1 MPTALKLICLIV
13 SFSRDVWNGE
23 LKATHLS
30 TVIRC
35 PSCGK
40 PNPDNNKFCGDCG
53 VALALKCPSCGRQS
67 PAGNRFCGDCGAPL
81 TTTSLE
87 AAPARSSLSHSPTEC
102 EAERRQLT
110 VLFCDLVGSTAL
122 STKLDP
128 EDFREIVGAFHRC
141 CAKEIT
147 EHGGFVARYMGDGV
161 LAYFSYPTAHEDDAE
176 RAVRAGLALVA
187 AVANLDFAAGTLRV
201 RVGIATG
208 LVVVGEIGEGGSR
221 EYEVVGETPN
231 LAAWLQKRAE
241 PDTVVIAAAT
251 RRLLGGLF
259 EYRILEA
266 EPVKGVGD
274 PVPAWQVTGAR
285 AVESRFEALH
295 GSSLTPLV
303 GREPEIALLL
313 ERWERA
319 KEGDGQVVLLS
330 GEPGIGKSRIIQELR
345 DRLSDESYTRL
356 SLYCSPYHMNSP
368 LYPVIGHLERAAG
381 FDRTDTAEAKLNKL
395 EALLASSAT
404 DLQVATQLL
413 ATVLT
418 IATDQ
423 RYPPLT
429 FAPLRQKQRTLEVLV
444 EQLAGL
450 AGQRPVLAVY
460 EDSHWID
467 PSTIELLDLVIQ
479 RVQRLPA
486 LVVITFRPEFIP
498 PWTSHAHVTRLSLS
512 RLTRRHGSVIAQRVT
527 SGKVLPAEVLE
538 QIVSRADGVPL
549 FVEELTKAVVE
560 SGLLQAVG
568 GRFEL
573 AGPLPPLAIPTTLY
587 DSLMARLDR
596 FAPIKEV
603 AQIAAVIGREFSYQ
617 LLAAVVDIPEKQL
630 DQALGQLIASELV
643 FQRGTP
649 PEAMYSFKHA
659 LVQDTAYQSL
669 LRSKRP
675 QLHAKIA
682 RTIEQRFP
690 EIVEARPELLAHHF
704 TEAGLALQAIIYWQR
719 AGERDLGRSAYAES
733 ISHLKQGLEL
743 LEALPGRP
751 ERFKQELSLRLTL
764 GSALTATRGYAS
776 PEVGKTYLRARELC
790 HELGEAPPQ
799 LFPVMHGLYRFYHVR
814 GELQAARENGE
825 QLLELAAGV
834 QDSGLLI
841 EAYRALGVP
850 LFWLGD
856 VTSALE
862 KLERGS
868 QLYQAQKHR
877 SHASV
882 FGTDPGVVCQSYAA
896 LALWHLGH
904 PEQGCIRSSQAL
916 ALARNLSH
924 HHSIA
929 LALVWAAWL
938 HQLRRE
944 PQAARGHAEAAIAL
958 CTEQGFPLFMPMGA
972 ILRGW
977 ALVQEGRGEEG
988 SVQMRQSLADL
999 RATGAGLWQPTFLSL
1014 IAEADGRIGQTER
1027 GLGVLDEAFAIVDRN
1042 NERFYEAEL
1051 HRLKGELLLLSTPA
1065 DLSGAERCYQFALEI
1080 AQRQMAKS
1088 LGLRAALSLARLW
1101 AKEGRRSEARNL
1113 LAPIYGWFIE
1123 GFDTPDY
1130 KEANSLLEELHE

>member
-208 LVVVGEIGEGGSR
+208 LVVVGEPIGEGGSR

-345 DRLSDESYTRL
+345 DRLSDGLYTRL
-356 SLYCSPYHMNSP
+356 SLYCSRHHTNSP
-368 LYPVIGHLERAAG
+368 LYPVIGLLERAAG
-381 FDRTDTAEAKLNKL
+381 FDPTDTAEAKLDKL
-395 EALLASSAT
+395 EALLAPYAN
-404 DLQVATQLL
+404 DVQGAARLL
-413 ATVLT
+413 AAALA
-418 IATDQ
+418 IATD
-423 RYPPLT
+423 RYPPMAIT
-429 FAPLRQKQRTLEVLV
+429 PQRQKQRTLEVLV
-444 EQLAGL
+444 DQLVGL

-460 EDSHWID
+460 EDVHWID
-467 PSTIELLDLVIQ
+467 PSTSELLEFVIQ
-479 RVQRLPA
+479 RVQSVRA
-486 LVVITFRPEFIP
+486 LVIITFRPEFIL
-498 PWTSHAHVTRLSLS
+498 PWTSHSHVTRLSLS
-512 RLTRRHGSVIAQRVT
+512 RLTRRYASVIAQGVT
-527 SGKVLPAEVLE
+527 GGKVLPAEVLE
-538 QIVSRADGVPL
+538 QVVSRADGVPL

-560 SGLLQAVG
+560 SGLLHEAG
-568 GRFEL
+568 GRFKL
-573 AGPLPPLAIPTTLY
+573 TGPLPALAIPTTLY

-603 AQIAAVIGREFSYQ
+603 AQIGAVIGREFSYQ
-617 LLAAVVDIPEKQL
+617 LLAAVIDISKEQIY
-630 DQALGQLIASELV
+630 QALGQLVASELV
-643 FQRGTP
+643 SQRGTP
-649 PEAMYSFKHA
+649 PDAMYSFKHA

-669 LRSKRP
+669 LRGKRI
-675 QLHAKIA
+675 QLHAKIG
-682 RTIEQRFP
+682 RTIDERFP
-690 EIVEARPELLAHHF
+690 EIAKARPELLAYHF
-704 TEAGLALQAIIYWQR
+704 TEAGLALHAIVYWHR
-719 AGERDLGRSAYAES
+719 AAERDLGRSAYAEA
-733 ISHLKQGLEL
+733 ISHLKHGLEL
-743 LEALPGRP
+743 LDALPGRP
-751 ERFKQELSLRLTL
+751 ERVGQELSLRLTL
-764 GSALTATRGYAS
+764 GSALTATMGYAA
-776 PEVGKTYLRARELC
+776 PEVGETYLRARELC
-790 HELGEAPPQ
+790 QELGETPPQ
-799 LFPVMHGLYRFYHVR
+799 LFPVLHGLYRFYHVR
-814 GELQAARENGE
+814 GELRAARENGE
-825 QLLELAAGV
+825 QLLRLATAV
-834 QDSGLLI
+834 QDSGLFI

-850 LFWLGD
+850 LFWLGE
-856 VTSALE
+856 VMSALE
-862 KLERGS
+862 HLERGI
-868 QLYQAQKHR
+868 QLYRAQKHG

-882 FGTDPGVVCQSYAA
+882 FTADPGVVCQSYVA
-896 LALWHLGH
+896 LALWDLGY
-904 PEQGCIRSSQAL
+904 PEQGFNRSCEAL
-916 ALARNLSH
+916 ALAQNLSH
-924 HHSIA
+924 HHSLA
-929 LALVWAAWL
+929 LALVFTAWL
-938 HQLRRE
+938 HQFRRE
-944 PQAARGHAEAAIAL
+944 PQVARKHAEAAIAL
-958 CTEQGFPLFMPMGA
+958 CAEQGFSLFMPMGT

-977 ALVQEGRGEEG
+977 ALVQEGCSEEG
-988 SVQMRQSLADL
+988 SAQMRQGLADL

-1014 IAEADGRIGQTER
+1014 IAEADGQTGQAER
-1027 GLGVLDEAFAIVDRN
+1027 GLGVLDEAMAIVDHN
-1042 NERFYEAEL
+1042 DEHFYEAEL
-1051 HRLKGELLLLSTPA
+1051 HRLKGDLLLLSNPT
-1065 DLSGAERCYQFALEI
+1065 DLSGAEDCFRIALEI
-1080 AQRQMAKS
+1080 AGRQKAKS
-1088 LGLRAALSLARLW
+1088 LELRAALSLARLW
-1101 AKEGRRSEARNL
+1101 AREGRRSDAHDL
-1113 LAPIYGWFIE
+1113 LAPICSWFIE
-1123 GFDTPDY
+1123 GFGTPDY
-1130 KEANSLLEELHE
+1130 KAARALLDELHG

>member
-1 MPTALKLICLIV
+1 M
-13 SFSRDVWNGE
+13 NGE
-23 LKATHLS
+23 LKATHSS
-30 TVIRC
+30 TVMRC

-53 VALALKCPSCGRQS
+53 VALVLKCPSCGRQS
-67 PAGNRFCGDCGAPL
+67 PASKRFCGDCGAPL

-87 AAPARSSLSHSPTEC
+87 TATARSSLPHSPTEC

-141 CAKEIT
+141 CAEEIAK
-147 EHGGFVARYMGDGV
+147 HGGFVARYMGDGV
-161 LAYFSYPTAHEDDAE
+161 LAYFSYPAAHEDDAE

-187 AVANLDFAAGTLRV
+187 AVAKLDLAAGTLRV

-208 LVVVGEIGEGGSR
+208 LVVVGERIGEGVSR
-221 EYEVVGETPN
+221 EHEVVGETPN

-251 RRLLGGLF
+251 RHLLGELF
-259 EYRILEA
+259 EYCILEA
-266 EPVKGVGD
+266 VPVKGVGD

-345 DRLSDESYTRL
+345 DRLSDELYTRL
-356 SLYCSPYHMNSP
+356 SLYCSPYHTNSP

-381 FDRTDTAEAKLNKL
+381 FDRTDTAEAKLDKL
-395 EALLASSAT
+395 EALLAPSAT
-404 DLQVATQLL
+404 DVQGATQLL
-413 ATVLT
+413 AAVLT
-418 IATDQ
+418 IATDH
-423 RYPPLT
+423 RYPPLALT
-429 FAPLRQKQRTLEVLV
+429 PQRQKQHTLEVLV

-450 AGQRPVLAVY
+450 AGRRPVLAIY

-467 PSTIELLDLVIQ
+467 PSTFELLNLVIQ

-498 PWTSHAHVTRLSLS
+498 PWTNHAHVTRLSLS
-512 RLTRRHGSVIAQRVT
+512 RLTRRHGSVIAQRVIG
-527 SGKVLPAEVLE
+527 GKVLPAEVLE

-560 SGLLQAVG
+560 LGLLQAVG

-573 AGPLPPLAIPTTLY
+573 AGPLPPHAIPTTLY

-617 LLAAVVDIPEKQL
+617 LLAALIDIPAKQL

-669 LRSKRP
+669 LRSRQL

-682 RTIEQRFP
+682 RMIEERFP

-719 AGERDLGRSAYAES
+719 AGERDLGRSAYAEA

-743 LEALPGRP
+743 LEALPDHP
-751 ERFKQELSLRLTL
+751 ERFTQELSLRLTL

-776 PEVGKTYLRARELC
+776 PEVGETYLRARELC
-790 HELGEAPPQ
+790 RELGEAPPQ
-799 LFPVMHGLYRFYHVR
+799 LFPVLHGLYRFYHVR

-825 QLLELAAGV
+825 QLLELAVSV
-834 QDSGLLI
+834 QNSGLLI
-841 EAYRALGVP
+841 EAHRALGVP

-862 KLERGS
+862 NLERGS
-868 QLYQAQKHR
+868 QLYLAQKHR

-904 PEQGCIRSSQAL
+904 PEQACIRCSQAL

-938 HQLRRE
+938 NQFRRE

-1027 GLGVLDEAFAIVDRN
+1027 GLGVLDEALAIVDRN

-1065 DLSGAERCYQFALEI
+1065 DLSGAERCYRFALEI
-1080 AQRQMAKS
+1080 ARRQMAKS

-1101 AKEGRRSEARNL
+1101 AKEGRRSEARAASGGCRNP
-1113 LAPIYGWFIE
+1113 ARGAERTFR
-1123 GFDTPDY
+1123 
-1130 KEANSLLEELHE
+1130 ARR